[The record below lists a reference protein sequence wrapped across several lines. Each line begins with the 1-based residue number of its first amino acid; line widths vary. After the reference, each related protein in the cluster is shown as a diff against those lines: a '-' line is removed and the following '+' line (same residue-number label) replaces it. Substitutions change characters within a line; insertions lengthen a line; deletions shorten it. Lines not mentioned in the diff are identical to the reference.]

1 MVLKL
6 SPETEKRIE
15 ALVASGDFRDA
26 EEVLDVALL
35 SLERDSPEYWDKL
48 EALSAEAD
56 ADVANGRMTRADD
69 VLIESLRERVRAQT
83 QAKRA

>member
-69 VLIESLRERVRAQT
+69 ALIDSLRERVRAQT